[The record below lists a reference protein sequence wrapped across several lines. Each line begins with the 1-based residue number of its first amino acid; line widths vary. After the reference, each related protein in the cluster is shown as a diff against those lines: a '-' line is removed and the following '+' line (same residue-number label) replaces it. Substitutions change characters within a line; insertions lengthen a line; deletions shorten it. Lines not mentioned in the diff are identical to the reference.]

1 MIANSRLRHK
11 ELIRSCLTILPKSSA
26 KVQHPCGSASCK
38 TIFSIYMPPAG
49 VCLGLHTTQSQNALL
64 VNVGSVHWMQQ
75 FFVEDMVLA
84 EFKRN

>member
-1 MIANSRLRHK
+1 
-11 ELIRSCLTILPKSSA
+11 
-26 KVQHPCGSASCK
+26 
-38 TIFSIYMPPAG
+38 MPPAG